1 MRYKL
6 LLILISLTAL
16 ESNAQSV
23 LNKDGLVKVAT
34 TKEGVYKI
42 DRSFLAA
49 NSLDHEK
56 IDPHK
61 VKIYG
66 MPGGHIP
73 QANAINYPSD
83 PIEIPVQVE
92 ANDNA
97 SFEVEETLFFYS
109 DAVKNIDY
117 DFENETY
124 IYSNNL
130 YADSL
135 YFFIDFFASDVNLQ
149 LAASSV
155 NTSMAG
161 ATSINWY
168 EEVAYHEVDDT
179 NILRSGRHWFGE
191 SFIST
196 KSRDF
201 TFNINGNL
209 ASNKLLYLNSS
220 YMAQTYNSASLQVA
234 LNNLS
239 LANLSLPTVSDFN
252 EAPYDLKGHIVTNQ
266 AEVSTSLLLG
276 NTLEVKITHSVGG
289 AGKSEGYLDY
299 LFLTVPVQL
308 SYNNKQIIIR
318 NREVQQAGSYN
329 FSIGNITDQSVWDVS
344 DPVSYKLITSE
355 TGNFTIQNPGS
366 DQEIKFAVFDKQS
379 AYSPIFMGS
388 IEAQNL
394 KDNTNPDYVIIT
406 APQFRTAANE
416 LAAYR
421 RNFNQFAVEVATT
434 DAIFNEFGSGRRDVS
449 AIRNY
454 IKYLYAKGGGKL
466 KYVLMMG
473 AASYDYKDRVP
484 NNTNFVPIYQSRN
497 SLHPV
502 FTYSSDDFFGLL
514 DENEGEW
521 PEVSNNVDD
530 IDIGIGR
537 IPCKTLAEASNVVNK
552 IVDYETKPTTFREW
566 RNEIYFIGDD
576 GDGNRYQQ
584 DSEQLSD
591 YITSQYGFFN
601 INKLYLGA
609 FEQNPLA
616 SAESSPKMQEAINKM
631 MEKGALIVNYI
642 GHGAEGSLTDEGIL
656 TKDMI
661 SEWDNKDR
669 LPLFVTATCEFGRHD
684 NPRIVS
690 GAQDLILKKD
700 AGAIGLLTTARPVF
714 SNSNYKLNES
724 FYNSVFNREGKTPQ
738 KLGDIIRL
746 TKNNGLDGVNNRN
759 FILMGD
765 PALTLAE
772 PMHQVRVNEI
782 VNTEG
787 ATDTLKSMSK
797 ISVSGEIYSYDNQK
811 LNNFNGILIAELFD
825 KPVQKKTFE
834 RNATELSFTAFESV
848 LYRGKASVINGEF
861 FFAFYMP
868 KNLNYKLD
876 EGKFS
881 FYAYPNEGIEDANGF
896 YNQFIIGGSDSMT
909 INDNEGP
916 AISVF
921 MDDYDFRNNDKVG
934 SDATLLVQ
942 LFDEHGISI
951 SSNDLDDGIAF
962 ELDEGASV
970 QLNDFFYYNAD
981 SYQEGEV
988 AYNLKDLK
996 GGWHNL
1002 KVQAKDVFN
1011 NASETNIEFYVVDNE
1026 KLEIMDFIV
1035 YPNPAKEVSNFSITQ
1050 NRKNEEVEVLYN
1062 IVDSYGKVV
1071 YEQSFITSEQ
1081 QRTDTWNLS
1090 SNDGIKVSPGL
1101 YFIRIFIRSLEDQS
1115 KTQQIKKLIVIN

>member
-6 LLILISLTAL
+6 LLILLFLLAIEGKT
-16 ESNAQSV
+16 QSV
-23 LNKDGLVKVAT
+23 LNKQGLVKVAT
-34 TKEGVYKI
+34 TKEGIYKI
-42 DRSFLAA
+42 DRSFLEA
-49 NSLDHEK
+49 NSLNPQK
-56 IDPHK
+56 IDPFK

-66 MPGGHIP
+66 MQGGHIP
-73 QANAINYPSD
+73 QANSVEYPFD
-83 PIEIPVQVE
+83 PTEVSVQVD
-92 ANDNA
+92 ANGNA
-97 SFEVEETLFFYS
+97 SFEADEALFFYA
-109 DAVKNIDY
+109 DAVKNVHY
-117 DFENETY
+117 DFDADTY
-124 IYSNNL
+124 VYSNNL

-135 YFFIDFFASDVNLQ
+135 YFFIDFFSTDPGLQ
-149 LAASSV
+149 IQTNSTEATL
-155 NTSMAG
+155 AG
-161 ATSINWY
+161 AKPIDWY
-168 EEVAYHEVDDT
+168 EQIAFHELDEKNV
-179 NILRSGRHWFGE
+179 LRSGREWFGE
-191 SFIST
+191 SFE
-196 KSRDF
+196 F
-201 TFNINGNL
+201 TRTREFAFEVEGSLAINRQL
-209 ASNKLLYLNSS
+209 HLSSS
-220 YMAQTYNSASLQVA
+220 YLAQTYSAASLEIAVNNMQVGDIA
-234 LNNLS
+234 
-239 LANLSLPTVSDFN
+239 LPTIN
-252 EAPYDLKGHIVTNQ
+252 TTPYSIVGHIVSENS
-266 AEVSTSLLLG
+266 VISTSLLSG
-276 NTLEVKITHSVGG
+276 NSLNVNLSHVNEGTGESG
-289 AGKSEGYLDY
+289 GYLDY

-308 SYNNKQIIIR
+308 SYNKEQIIIR

-329 FSIGNITDQSVWDVS
+329 FSINNITNQPVWDVS
-344 DPVSYKLITSE
+344 DPLKPRVVTHQA
-355 TGNFTIQNPGS
+355 GNFAIQNAGS
-366 DQEIKFAVFDKQS
+366 NKEIKFAVFDKLS
-379 AYSPIFMGS
+379 AFTPFFISS
-388 IEAQNL
+388 IDAQNL
-394 KDNTNPDYVIIT
+394 KNNTNQDYIIIT
-406 APQFRTAANE
+406 APQFKSAANE
-416 LAAYR
+416 LATHR

-454 IKYLYAKGGGKL
+454 IKYLYETGGGKL

-473 AASYDYKDRVP
+473 AASYDYKSRVT
-484 NNTNFVPIYQSRN
+484 NNSNFVPIYQSRN

-514 DENEGEW
+514 DDNEGEW

-537 IPCKTLAEASNVVNK
+537 IPCKTLVEASNVVKK
-552 IVDYETKPTTFREW
+552 IVDYETKPSTFREW

-591 YITSQYGFFN
+591 YITSQYRSFN

-616 SAESSPKMQEAINKM
+616 SAEKSPKMQDAINKM
-631 MEKGALIVNYI
+631 IEKGALIVNYI
-642 GHGAEGSLTDEGIL
+642 GHGSERAWTDEGIL

-684 NPRIVS
+684 TPGVVS
-690 GAQDLILKKD
+690 GAQELILLKD

-724 FYNSVFNREGKTPQ
+724 FYNSVFNREGNTPQ

-772 PMHQVRVNEI
+772 PMHQVRVTEI

-797 ISVSGEIYSYDNQK
+797 ISVSGEIYSFDNQK

-834 RNATELSFTAFESV
+834 RNAVELSFSDFESV
-848 LYRGKASVINGEF
+848 LYRGKASVVDGEF
-861 FFAFYMP
+861 SFTFYMP

-881 FYAYPNEGIEDANGF
+881 FYAYPNEGKEDANGF
-896 YNQFIIGGSDSMT
+896 YNQFVIGGSDSVI

-916 AISVF
+916 EILAF
-921 MDDYDFRNNDKVG
+921 MDNYDFQNRGKVG

-951 SSNDLDDGIAF
+951 SKSNLDEGIAFTLDDG
-962 ELDEGASV
+962 ASV
-970 QLNDFFYYNAD
+970 ALNDFFYYNTD
-981 SYQEGEV
+981 SYQEGEIT
-988 AYNLKDLK
+988 YSLKGME

-1035 YPNPAKEVSNFSITQ
+1035 YPNPAKEVSNFSVTQ
-1050 NRKNEEVEVLYN
+1050 NRKNEEVEVLYS
-1062 IVDSYGKVV
+1062 IVDTYGKVV
-1071 YEQSFITSEQ
+1071 YEQTFVTSEQ

-1090 SNDGIKVSPGL
+1090 AADGSKVSPGL
-1101 YFIRIFIRSLEDQS
+1101 YFIRIFVRSLKDQS